1 MGIPDMSTTESK
13 QKPRNHEALQLL
25 ETVTKQ
31 VQEHVDTTEV
41 LVLVKIAGD
50 YHRFSSGIGNLM
62 QLVATLELAK
72 FDALQRMSD
81 D

>member
-1 MGIPDMSTTESK
+1 MMNIKEIK
-13 QKPRNHEALQLL
+13 REPRNHDALQIL
-25 ETVTKQ
+25 EAVTNQIK
-31 VQEHVDTTEV
+31 DSPDATEV
-41 LVLVKIAGD
+41 FILAKINGN

-72 FDALQRMSD
+72 FDALTRMSD